1 MSLPLRKARWIEKDD
16 LHCHSSSLAKIVPV
30 IILAR
35 FLLCLLPF
43 HSICPFFL
51 KSYLRYRRVIL
62 FFSFF
67 PLFLPDTWRKERI
80 NGDPRGGCQ
89 FRWMDGRNKRMPRF
103 IGCVRESDDRLEW
116 GWRDATVKGVVR
128 SSAKKHPFNERL
140 QVPADVTSFSSI
152 ESNVGNVG

>member
-51 KSYLRYRRVIL
+51 KSCLRYRRVIL

-103 IGCVRESDDRLEW
+103 IGCVRESDDRM
-116 GWRDATVKGVVR
+116 GMKGR
-128 SSAKKHPFNERL
+128 HRKGCGSFFSQE
-140 QVPADVTSFSSI
+140 TSFQWEVTGAGGCYFFFLDRI
-152 ESNVGNVG
+152 